1 MKKIIPTICLATV
14 LAACTS
20 EPQYDATGI
29 FEATTVTVSA
39 EVPGKI
45 IALGIEEGDTVIADS
60 ELGAI
65 DTTALV
71 LQRKQLQS
79 QMSAIEN
86 SRPDVGK
93 QIESL
98 RRQIAQQQ
106 HECTR
111 IANLLKDGA
120 ATRKQADDAEAMLGI
135 LNGQMDALLSSLGKN
150 TASLSDNAVAVNYQ
164 IEQIDDRINKS
175 RITAPITGT
184 VLAKYAEPGEFAQ
197 TGRQL
202 FKLADMN
209 DVYIRAYFTSAQLAS
224 IRLGQAVT
232 VVADFG
238 GDEHYDY
245 PGTITWIAEE
255 SEFTPKNIQTN
266 DSRANLVYAV
276 KIKVAN
282 DGRLKLGMYGGVK
295 L

>member
-1 MKKIIPTICLATV
+1 MKKIITTICLA
-14 LAACTS
+14 AALTACNS

-45 IALGIEEGDTVIADS
+45 IALDIEEGDTVTADS

-65 DTTALV
+65 DTTTLV

-111 IANLLKDGA
+111 ISNLLKDGA
-120 ATRKQADDAEAMLGI
+120 ATRKQADDAEAILGI

-184 VLAKYAEPGEFAQ
+184 VLVKYSEPGEFAQ
-197 TGRQL
+197 AGRQL

-209 DVYIRAYFTSAQLAS
+209 DVYIRAYFTSEQLAS
-224 IRLGQAVT
+224 IRLGQSVT

-238 GDEHYDY
+238 GNEHFDY

>member
-1 MKKIIPTICLATV
+1 MKKIILTACV
-14 LAACTS
+14 AAALTACQS

-29 FEATTVTVSA
+29 FEATTVTVSS
-39 EVPGKI
+39 EVSGKI
-45 IALGIEEGDTVIADS
+45 LALDIEEGDSIVSGTNI
-60 ELGAI
+60 GAI
-65 DTTALV
+65 DTTALM

-106 HECTR
+106 HECNR

-120 ATRKQADDAEAMLGI
+120 ATRKQSDDAEAMLGI
-135 LNGQMDALLSSLGKN
+135 LNGQLDALLSSLGKN

-164 IEQIDDRINKS
+164 IEQIDDRIDKS
-175 RITAPITGT
+175 SIAAPITGT

-197 TGRQL
+197 VGRQL
-202 FKLADMN
+202 FKVADMN
-209 DVYIRAYFTSAQLAS
+209 DVYIRAYFTSSQLAS
-224 IRLGQAVT
+224 IRLGQSVT